1 MMQGEIREGR
11 GGLYTVRDDSAQ
23 EHVLRAKKKFRRDGL
38 TPLPGDRVL
47 FTPRSGEEHGWL
59 EEILPRS
66 SLCVRPP
73 VANVGLMVIVLAPEP
88 VPDLLL
94 ADKLLLTASLQDIEA
109 VIAVNKSDLGTAC
122 HQQVLNSYAGAGAPV
137 LAVSAYTG
145 LGLEAL
151 GDAMR
156 GRLSCFAGQSGV
168 GKSALLSRLMCVELV
183 SGQISERIGRGRQ
196 TTRHTTLLYRDGLK
210 VMDTPGFSLLDLP
223 RELEPEEVRLH
234 YPEYAPYAAD
244 CRFQPCL
251 HLREPGCA
259 VREAQRQ
266 GLIDPGRTERYS
278 ELMDLVKTQWRERY
292 D

>member
-94 ADKLLLTASLQDIEA
+94 ADKLLLTASLQGIEA
-109 VIAVNKSDLGTAC
+109 AIAVNKSDMGLDC
-122 HQQVLNSYAGAGAPV
+122 FEQVKETYAGAGVPV
-137 LAVSAYTG
+137 VAVSAQTG
-145 LGLEAL
+145 LGLDEL
-151 GDAMR
+151 SDIMR
-156 GRLSCFAGQSGV
+156 GKLSCFVGQSGV
-168 GKSALLSRLMCVELV
+168 GKSALLSRLMGVELV
-183 SGQISERIGRGRQ
+183 SGQISEKISRGRQ

-223 RELEPEEVRLH
+223 RELEPEELPRH
-234 YPEYAPYAAD
+234 YPEFAPYAGA

-251 HLREPGCA
+251 HITEPGCA
-259 VREAQRQ
+259 VREAQRE
-266 GLIDPGRTERYS
+266 GAIDPGRAARYR
-278 ELMDLVKTQWRERY
+278 ELMELVKTQWRERY